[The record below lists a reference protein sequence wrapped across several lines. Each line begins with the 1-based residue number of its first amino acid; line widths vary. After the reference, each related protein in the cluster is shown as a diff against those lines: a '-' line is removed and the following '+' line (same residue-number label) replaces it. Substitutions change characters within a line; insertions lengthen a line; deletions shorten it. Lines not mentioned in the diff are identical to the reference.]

1 MKHLRRT
8 PCERVTAALIG
19 TGLVMLCQP
28 LSMTAHSCS
37 FAVLLLGVVGFS
49 VAGKLKD

>member
-1 MKHLRRT
+1 MNTLRRT

-19 TGLVMLCQP
+19 IGLVMLCQP
-28 LSMTAHSCS
+28 LSATAYSYS
-37 FAVLLLGVVGFS
+37 FGILLLGVVGFS